1 MKSMDDGYRCEGE
14 YRPRTHQNLRIM
26 AYLALK
32 YTDKRLSVIGR
43 GGIDC
48 RMASRLG
55 GEIRLNILSSCVV
68 ISLLSVESS
77 SSGGLLPGPK
87 SDLSSFIYTVG
98 LTPDGCKREVVYI
111 VEDSGPM
118 RSSNITWLI
127 SICGQKPS
135 KSLEPLFRSRN
146 IVHGW

>member
-1 MKSMDDGYRCEGE
+1 
-14 YRPRTHQNLRIM
+14 
-26 AYLALK
+26 
-32 YTDKRLSVIGR
+32 
-43 GGIDC
+43 
-48 RMASRLG
+48 MASRLG

-68 ISLLSVESS
+68 LRLLSVESS
-77 SSGGLLPGPK
+77 SSGELLPGLK

-98 LTPDGCKREVVYI
+98 LAPDVYKREVGYI

-127 SICGQKPS
+127 SICSQKPS
-135 KSLEPLFRSRN
+135 KSFEILFRSRN